1 MYISMG
7 SHGHA
12 TVFVEIKEQ
21 IDRKSVPS
29 LHHVDHQ
36 DWWQA
41 PLPKELPCRPKVTHS
56 KE

>member
-1 MYISMG
+1 MYMSMG
-7 SHGHA
+7 MHGHA
-12 TVFVEIKEQ
+12 TVCVEIKEQ

-41 PLPKELPCRPKVTHS
+41 PLTNDRPCRPKVSHS